1 MYGTSNVAWGCCN
14 HMDVEQRPAGA
25 QANAPQSRCS
35 PTLSGATVVKDSNN
49 AGTPMISILIAD
61 DHPMVRA
68 GIRQF
73 LEEDQSIGKIGE
85 AASGNETLDRLR
97 SYPWTIVLLDINMP
111 DRSGIDILRHIC
123 ASYGETKVLV
133 VSGLPERQYAFRAL
147 KSGARGFI
155 AKQCAANDLLKA
167 IHEVLEGRRY
177 LSPELG
183 AVLLFD
189 MDCNDEGL
197 LHRRLSDREFQ
208 IFCKIAAG
216 RTATS
221 IGNELFISEKTV
233 STYRRRILDK
243 MCANTN
249 ADLTAYAVRNGIV

>member
-1 MYGTSNVAWGCCN
+1 
-14 HMDVEQRPAGA
+14 MDVDQRRAGEH
-25 QANAPQSRCS
+25 ANATQNRSSSVHAERRSGPLSA
-35 PTLSGATVVKDSNN
+35 PSGAIVVKDSIN
-49 AGTPMISILIAD
+49 AGTPMISVLIAD

-85 AASGNETLDRLR
+85 AASGNETLDKLR
-97 SYPWTIVLLDINMP
+97 SFPWTVVLLDINMP

-123 ASYGETKVLV
+123 ASYAESKVLV

-147 KSGARGFI
+147 KAGARGFI
-155 AKQCAANDLLKA
+155 AKQCAANELLKA
-167 IHEVLEGRRY
+167 IHEVLEGRRF

-189 MDCNDEGL
+189 LDCNDEGL

-243 MCANTN
+243 MCASTN
-249 ADLTAYAVRNGIV
+249 ADLTAYAVRNGIVLS